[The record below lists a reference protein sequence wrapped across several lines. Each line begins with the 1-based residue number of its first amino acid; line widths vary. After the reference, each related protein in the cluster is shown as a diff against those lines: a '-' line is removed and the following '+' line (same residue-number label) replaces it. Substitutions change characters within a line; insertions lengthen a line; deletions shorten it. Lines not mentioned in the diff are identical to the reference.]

1 MRRYLLWCGVA
12 LLAVVP
18 ARAQEAP
25 AAKVVLDVWDAAYL
39 EGAKAGYWHTTV
51 REIDY
56 EGGKAFRTTRTMDL
70 TIKRYKAVVNQRL
83 EMSTVERPGGAILA
97 LSMTQY
103 LDGGRQ
109 VTQAGRV
116 AGDKLIVTTPNDP
129 AGREVPW
136 DGKAL
141 GLYQQELVLAQRKV
155 KPGDTFAFRDYP
167 LPLLTSV
174 RMTVEVKKPE
184 VEDVLTTRKD
194 DTGTK
199 VERLKKSLLRV
210 EVTPDK
216 VKVGG
221 GDIQL
226 PKMVLWLDDKYTAL
240 RTESEMPGLGKMTLY
255 RTSRDVAEKEGAAP
269 ALLPDLGLTTLVS
282 LKRPIERPHEAK
294 EIVYRITVKGDDDP
308 TTAFARDARQE
319 VRNVKGHT
327 FELVVRAAR
336 EPAAGAEAAPP
347 GKEFLESSYFLDSA
361 DARVRR
367 LAARVVGAE
376 TDPLAKAR
384 RIEKWVSDN
393 MRLNSGLGFPPAS
406 QVCRDLQGDCRQHAM
421 LAAALC
427 RAVGVPARTAVGL
440 VYVDDP
446 ERGPVLG
453 FHMWTEVW
461 VRGQW
466 FGVDATLGRGS
477 VGAGHLKIIDHSWRD
492 IQTLAPLLPVTRVL
506 GKIQVEVVSVK

>member
-12 LLAVVP
+12 LLAVAP

-39 EGAKAGYWHTTV
+39 EGVKAGHRHTTV
-51 REIDY
+51 QQIEYD
-56 EGGKAFRTTRTMDL
+56 GGKAYRTTQTMSL
-70 TIKRYKAVVNQRL
+70 SIKRYNAIVNQRL
-83 EMSTVERPGGAILA
+83 ETSTVERPGGAVLA

-103 LDGGRQ
+103 LDGGSQ

-116 AGDKLIVTTPNDP
+116 EGDRLVVTTPNDA

-155 KPGDTFAFRDYP
+155 KPGDSFAFRDYQ
-167 LPLLTSV
+167 LPLLTNV

-194 DTGTK
+194 DSGTK
-199 VERLKKSLLRV
+199 VERVKKSLLRV
-210 EVTPDK
+210 EMTPEK

-221 GDIQL
+221 SDIQL
-226 PKMVLWLDDKYTAL
+226 PKMVLWLDDKYAAL
-240 RTESEMPGLGKMTLY
+240 RSESELPGLGRLTLY

-282 LKRPIERPHEAK
+282 LKKPIDRPHEAK
-294 EIVYRITVKGDDDP
+294 EIVYHITVKGDDDP
-308 TTAFARDARQE
+308 MTTFARDARQE
-319 VRNVKGHT
+319 VRNVKGNT

-347 GKEFLESSYFLDSA
+347 GKELLESSYFLDSA
-361 DARVRR
+361 DTRVKR
-367 LAARVVGAE
+367 LAARIVGAE

-384 RIEKWVSDN
+384 KIEKWVSEN
-393 MRLNSGLGFPPAS
+393 MRPSSSIGFATAS

-421 LAAALC
+421 LTAALC

-440 VYVDDP
+440 VYVEDR

-453 FHMWTEVW
+453 FHMWTEVY

-466 FGVDATLGRGS
+466 FGVDATLGQGS
-477 VGAGHLKIIDHSWRD
+477 VGAGHLKITDHAWRD
-492 IQTLAPLLPVTRVL
+492 IQPLAPLLPVTRVL

>member
-12 LLAVVP
+12 LLAVGP

-39 EGAKAGYWHTTV
+39 EGVKAGHRHTTV
-51 REIDY
+51 QEIDY
-56 EGGKAFRTTRTMDL
+56 DGGKAYRTTQTMSL
-70 TIKRYKAVVNQRL
+70 SIKRYNAVVKQRL
-83 EMSTVERPGGAILA
+83 ETSSVERPGGAVLA
-97 LSMTQY
+97 LSLTQY

-116 AGDKLIVTTPNDP
+116 EGDKLIVTTPSDP

-141 GLYQQELVLAQRKV
+141 GLYQQELILAQRKV
-155 KPGDTFAFRDYP
+155 KPGDSFAFRDYQ
-167 LPLLTSV
+167 LPLLANV
-174 RMTVEVKKPE
+174 RMTVTVQKPE

-194 DTGTK
+194 DSGVK
-199 VERLKKSLLRV
+199 LERVKKSLLRV
-210 EVTPDK
+210 EMTPEK

-221 GDIQL
+221 SDIQL
-226 PKMVLWLDDKYTAL
+226 PKMVLWLDDRYAA
-240 RTESEMPGLGKMTLY
+240 RRSESELPGLGKLTLY

-282 LKRPIERPHEAK
+282 LKKPIDRPHEAR

-308 TTAFARDARQE
+308 TTTFARDARQE
-319 VRNVKGHT
+319 ARNVKGHT

-361 DARVRR
+361 DARLRR
-367 LAARVVGAE
+367 LAARVVGGE

-384 RIEKWVSDN
+384 KVEKWVSEN
-393 MRLNSGLGFPPAS
+393 MRPSSSVGFATAS

-421 LAAALC
+421 LTAALC

-440 VYVDDP
+440 VYVEDR

-466 FGVDATLGRGS
+466 FGVDATLGQGS
-477 VGAGHLKIIDHSWRD
+477 VGAGHLKITDHSWRD

>member
-12 LLAVVP
+12 LLVAVP
-18 ARAQEAP
+18 ARTQEAP

-39 EGAKAGYWHTTV
+39 EGVKAGYRHTTV
-51 REIDY
+51 QEIEYD
-56 EGGKAFRTTRTMDL
+56 GGKAFRTTQTMSL
-70 TIKRYKAVVNQRL
+70 SIKRYNAVVNQRL
-83 EMSTVERPGGAILA
+83 ETTSVERPGGAVLA
-97 LSMTQY
+97 LSMTHY

-116 AGDKLIVTTPNDP
+116 EGDKLIVTTPSDP

-136 DGKAL
+136 DGRAL

-155 KPGDTFAFRDYP
+155 KPGDKFSFRDYQ
-167 LPLLTSV
+167 LPLLTNV

-184 VEDVLTTRKD
+184 VEDVLTARKD

-199 VERLKKSLLRV
+199 VERVKKSLLRV
-210 EVTPDK
+210 EMTPAK
-216 VKVGG
+216 VKVG
-221 GDIQL
+221 DNEIPL
-226 PKMVLWLDDKYTAL
+226 PKMVLWLDDRYAAL
-240 RTESEMPGLGKMTLY
+240 RSESELPGLGRLTLY
-255 RTSRDVAEKEGAAP
+255 RTGRDVAEKEGAAP
-269 ALLPDLGLTTLVS
+269 ALLPDLGLTALVA
-282 LKRPIERPHEAK
+282 LKKPIDRPHEAK
-294 EIVYRITVKGDDDP
+294 EIVYRVTVKGDDDP

-319 VRNVKGHT
+319 VRNVKGNS
-327 FELVVRAAR
+327 FELVVRPVR
-336 EPAAGAEAAPP
+336 EPAAGADTAPA

-361 DARVRR
+361 DARVKR
-367 LAARVVGAE
+367 LAARIVGAE

-384 RIEKWVSDN
+384 KVEKWVSEN
-393 MRLNSGLGFPPAS
+393 MRPSSSVGFATAS
-406 QVCRDLQGDCRQHAM
+406 QVCRDLRGDCRQHAM

-427 RAVGVPARTAVGL
+427 RAAGVPARTAVGL
-440 VYVDDP
+440 VYVEDR

-453 FHMWTEVW
+453 FHMWTEVY

-466 FGVDATLGRGS
+466 FGVDATLGQGS
-477 VGAGHLKIIDHSWRD
+477 VGAGHLKITDHSWRD

>member
-25 AAKVVLDVWDAAYL
+25 PAKVVLDVWDAAYL
-39 EGAKAGYWHTTV
+39 EGVKAGHRHTTV
-51 REIDY
+51 QEIDY
-56 EGGKAFRTTRTMDL
+56 DGGKAYRTTRTMNL
-70 TIKRYKAVVNQRL
+70 SIKRYNAVVNQRL
-83 EMSTVERPGGAILA
+83 EMSTVERPGGAVLA

-116 AGDKLIVTTPNDP
+116 AGDKLIVTTPSDP

-141 GLYQQELVLAQRKV
+141 GLYQQELLLAQRKV
-155 KPGDTFAFRDYP
+155 KPGDTFAFRDYQ
-167 LPLLTSV
+167 LPLLTNV
-174 RMTVEVKKPE
+174 RMTVEAKKPE

-194 DTGTK
+194 DSGTK
-199 VERLKKSLLRV
+199 VERVKKSLLRV
-210 EVTPDK
+210 EMTPDK

-221 GDIQL
+221 GEVQL
-226 PKMVLWLDDKYTAL
+226 PKLVLWLDDKYVAV
-240 RTESEMPGLGKMTLY
+240 RSESELPGLGRLTLY
-255 RTSRDVAEKEGAAP
+255 RTSRDIAEKEGAAP
-269 ALLPDLGLTTLVS
+269 ALLPDLGLTALIP
-282 LKRPIERPHEAK
+282 LKKAIDRPHEAK

-308 TTAFARDARQE
+308 TTTFARDARQQ
-319 VRNVKGHT
+319 VRNVKGNS
-327 FELVVRAAR
+327 FELVVRPVR
-336 EPAAGAEAAPP
+336 EPADVKSPAPA

-361 DARVRR
+361 NAAVKK
-367 LAARVVGAE
+367 LATRVVGAE
-376 TDPLAKAR
+376 TDPLAQAR
-384 RIEKWVSDN
+384 KIEKWVSEN
-393 MRLNSGLGFPPAS
+393 MRPSSSVGFATAS

-421 LAAALC
+421 LTAALC

-440 VYVDDP
+440 VYVDDR

-453 FHMWTEVW
+453 FHMWTEVY

-466 FGVDATLGRGS
+466 LGIDATLGQGS
-477 VGAGHLKIIDHSWRD
+477 VGAGHLKITDHSWRD

-506 GKIQVEVVSVK
+506 GKVRIEVVSVK